1 MFQSI
6 VGFIILFWI
15 TDEKVKIKSDKTP
28 SSTTKIQK
36 TKVYPQSEKKPKAI
50 SHY

>member
-6 VGFIILFWI
+6 VGFIIVSWI
-15 TDEKVKIKSDKTP
+15 SDEEIKIKSDKTP

-36 TKVYPQSEKKPKAI
+36 TKVYPQSEKKPQAI